1 MRAQKRRWYPVI
13 VEGVLMKILLI
24 QPAKPEKALGGE
36 DFHIFEPLAL
46 EYLAAGVA
54 ADHDARILDMRLNP
68 DLNSFLQDYQ
78 PDVVGITSYTVHVN
92 TVKRLF
98 KHIKAF
104 NRDIVTIVGGHHAT
118 VMPEDFYNPCINVI
132 VTGEGVFSF
141 REIIMRL
148 EKKMDLSGIPE
159 AFQIENGPIV
169 IHQDDQDSD
178 LDALPFP
185 RRDLTAHYRKSYF
198 SEWMKPLASI
208 RTSKGCL
215 FRCRFCALW
224 KLTSGRYI
232 PRKPECIV
240 EELGMIGEKC
250 VFFADD
256 ESFLDTKRMGILADL
271 IHRAGIRK
279 RYFLYGRSDTVAK
292 HPELMEQW
300 KKIGLERVFVGL
312 EFMRDGD
319 LKSIRKGSTA
329 ENNKTAVKVLKS
341 LGIDIFPTLIVRP
354 EFDRGDFSDL
364 RHYCLDLDLDFI
376 GFPVLTP
383 LPGTDLYNEVKDKL
397 LTSNY
402 DYFDFFHTLLP
413 TTLPMGDFYK
423 ELTSLYKRSRP
434 LKNRI
439 KFMRKYPFRELPSLF
454 KAYGDFMKRL
464 GSLEED
470 YI

>member
-1 MRAQKRRWYPVI
+1 
-13 VEGVLMKILLI
+13 MKILLV

-54 ADHDARILDMRLNP
+54 ANHDVRIFDMRLDP
-68 DLNSFLQDYQ
+68 DLNSFIRDYQ

-98 KHIKAF
+98 QQIKAF
-104 NRDIVTIVGGHHAT
+104 NADIVTIAGGHHAT
-118 VMPEDFYNPCINVI
+118 VMPEDFYHPYINVI

-141 REIIMRL
+141 SEIIMHL
-148 EKKMDLSGIPE
+148 EKKKDLSGIPG
-159 AFQIENGPIV
+159 AVQTENGHIV
-169 IHQDDQDSD
+169 IHQGGQGSD

-198 SEWMKPLASI
+198 SEWMRPLASI

-224 KLTSGRYI
+224 KLTKGRYL
-232 PRKPECIV
+232 PRRPECIV
-240 EELGMIGEKC
+240 EELGLIGEKC

-256 ESFLDTKRMGILADL
+256 ESFLDTKRMGILANL
-271 IHRAGIRK
+271 IQRVGIKK

-319 LKSIRKGSTA
+319 LKLIRKGSTA
-329 ENNKTAVKVLKS
+329 ENNKMAIKVLKS

-354 EFDRGDFSDL
+354 EFSHDDFSDL
-364 RHYCLDLDLDFI
+364 RNYCLDLDLNFI

-383 LPGTDLYNEVKDKL
+383 LPGTDLYHEVKDRL

-413 TTLPMGDFYK
+413 TTLPMGDFYR
-423 ELTSLYKRSRP
+423 ELTTLYKRSRS

-439 KFMRKYPFRELPSLF
+439 KFMSKYPIRELPSLF

-464 GSLEED
+464 ETLEED